1 MTGGQWVRRG
11 CVSPLAAGGCAG
23 GRSGSGGVGGDG
35 CQHTFLRVRGTQRA
49 SSRATGRGG
58 GAGEEG
64 NRAASPLYGRRRS
77 HNCAQR
83 RWPLL
88 PLPVACGMTSRHPER
103 ATSSGPFPPPRRQIG
118 SVGCRR
124 VLPGRRG
131 RPPTVPHIQA
141 KATDRLHCCRR
152 RRRRHLYR
160 RVPHLH
166 LPAAGGAVGAGL
178 GSAASNGG
186 EYGQVAWRGDGG
198 GGGARGTVDRGGRG
212 GGKRGEGKRKEKHGA
227 GGERGKEDRGGNSTR
242 VPHVQYRRTV
252 LTCTHGTGQ
261 SIHFTLQSRPTPDR
275 PWSVGGG
282 KPETTRDTVHSCGLA
297 SFLPTRSWIMMDDPA
312 WARLLDHPA
321 TGPGPDHPSSS

>member
-1 MTGGQWVRRG
+1 MRYDKPPPRK
-11 CVSPLAAGGCAG
+11 SNELRPL
-23 GRSGSGGVGGDG
+23 
-35 CQHTFLRVRGTQRA
+35 
-49 SSRATGRGG
+49 
-58 GAGEEG
+58 
-64 NRAASPLYGRRRS
+64 
-77 HNCAQR
+77 
-83 RWPLL
+83 
-88 PLPVACGMTSRHPER
+88 
-103 ATSSGPFPPPRRQIG
+103 PPPRRQRG
-118 SVGCRR
+118 SVGCRCR
-124 VLPGRRG
+124 PG

-166 LPAAGGAVGAGL
+166 LPAAGAVGAGL

-198 GGGARGTVDRGGRG
+198 GGGARGTVGGGGRG
-212 GGKRGEGKRKEKHGA
+212 DGKRGEGKRKEKHGA

-252 LTCTHGTGQ
+252 LSCTHGTGQ
-261 SIHFTLQSRPTPDR
+261 SIHFTLQSRPTPAR
-275 PWSVGGG
+275 PSSVGGG
-282 KPETTRDTVHSCGLA
+282 KPETTRDTCGLA

-321 TGPGPDHPSSS
+321 TGPRPGHPSSS